1 MKQNK
6 RLNNTGRVMLMVVT
20 ALFFLFFIG
29 IAYLFI
35 DIAVTGEKKGND
47 LNQYALNV
55 YLVEDIVQGKRGTIY
70 DRVGNPLAEQLTSY
84 TIYANLFEGYGDIVE
99 DPLITAQQLST
110 VIDIPVEKLVDIL
123 TQEGKKQVEFGSA
136 GRQLTYLEKEKIDEM
151 ELSGIK
157 FNENVKR
164 FYPNGVFASH
174 TLGYTKWYEDKRTL
188 VGEMGLEMYFDEFLA
203 GKNGRVQY
211 LKDKKG
217 YVQPNKEEFVIEQVA
232 DGFDIYLTLDSTIQT
247 FLEEAMDQVQEQANP
262 KSMVAVVANPKTGEL
277 MGIGNRGSFDPNLR
291 NIENYNNPIIS
302 EPFEPG
308 STMKIYTYA
317 AAINEGKY
325 NGGQY
330 FKSGSRLV
338 NGATI
343 RDYNQTWGTITYN
356 EGFYRS
362 SNTAII
368 DILTNEITPETNI
381 EYFEKFGFGSIVG
394 LPIPDEYSGTMPT
407 DWDITQKLTA
417 GFGQGILTTPV
428 QHIQAISAI
437 LNEGKLIKPQLIE
450 KVYDPNKK
458 EMIYQVQTEIVGNPI
473 TTQTAQTVKD
483 LMVSVVEHE
492 TGSGKAYQLNNFTS
506 GGKTGTA
513 QIAGPNG
520 YLSGS
525 NDYVYSYIGFAP
537 VEDPQLVMYIAMT
550 QPETGGH
557 DMLGQIY
564 KYVMQNGLI
573 YLGAEK
579 TPISN
584 VEDSYQKVEIKKYIN
599 KTIGE
604 VEEELISLNL
614 QPIIIG
620 SGSKV
625 FAQSP
630 SSGTI
635 VLEGS
640 KVFVQSSSEF
650 VMPDFTNWTKDEIVS
665 FASLTGIDVTYQG
678 EGRVT
683 GQSIMP
689 GESASKGSSIQL
701 ELALFSVDVDQPVD
715 EELESEIENP
725 ILEEPTIEVIPDEES
740 EILE

>member
-203 GKNGRVQY
+203 GKNGRIQY

-492 TGSGKAYQLNNFTS
+492 TGSGKAYQLN
-506 GGKTGTA
+506 
-513 QIAGPNG
+513 
-520 YLSGS
+520 
-525 NDYVYSYIGFAP
+525 
-537 VEDPQLVMYIAMT
+537 
-550 QPETGGH
+550 
-557 DMLGQIY
+557 
-564 KYVMQNGLI
+564 
-573 YLGAEK
+573 
-579 TPISN
+579 
-584 VEDSYQKVEIKKYIN
+584 
-599 KTIGE
+599 
-604 VEEELISLNL
+604 
-614 QPIIIG
+614 
-620 SGSKV
+620 
-625 FAQSP
+625 
-630 SSGTI
+630 
-635 VLEGS
+635 
-640 KVFVQSSSEF
+640 
-650 VMPDFTNWTKDEIVS
+650 
-665 FASLTGIDVTYQG
+665 
-678 EGRVT
+678 
-683 GQSIMP
+683 
-689 GESASKGSSIQL
+689 
-701 ELALFSVDVDQPVD
+701 
-715 EELESEIENP
+715 
-725 ILEEPTIEVIPDEES
+725 
-740 EILE
+740 